1 MPDPKTEETLEESA
15 EAEAEARAAAQ
26 LPIAELLK
34 AGVGWAA
41 LTADAASELINEIAA
56 RAGVE
61 RDQVEDAAKD
71 TLSSWKKEVEQLG
84 ERPRRAR
91 DRSLH
96 VLGIVRPDDI
106 DDLALRVAQLEHRV
120 KLLERQAGN
129 APAAE

>member
-1 MPDPKTEETLEESA
+1 MADPKTDETVEEKTET
-15 EAEAEARAAAQ
+15 EARAAAQ
-26 LPIAELLK
+26 LPIGDLLK

-61 RDQVEDAAKD
+61 REHAEEAAKD
-71 TLSSWKKEVEQLG
+71 TLASWKKEVDQLG

-96 VLGIVRPDDI
+96 ALGIVRPDDL
-106 DDLALRVAQLEHRV
+106 DELALRVAQLEHRV
-120 KLLERQAGN
+120 KLLERQPG
-129 APAAE
+129 AAASE